1 MRKVGN
7 LNVEIEF
14 ITDNIVRILYYY
26 RREDFVDSSLVV
38 LPNLEKIGL
47 KSENISSSTLSFSS
61 KSLTIDINTSN
72 EELVIRNSNGE
83 IVVKEKRRDLKFNDE
98 LSTYNVM
105 QEFEL
110 SEGERL
116 YGLGQHAG
124 GNGLGQSSAYSLDYN
139 GLSITLSQRNT
150 DIGIPFLVSSKGYG
164 ILWDNYSL
172 ASISLKRNKL
182 KVWFEAGKKIDYY
195 VIYGNSIDD
204 VIRGYRRLTGD
215 APLLSK
221 WAYGYWQS
229 KERYKS
235 QDELVGVVKE
245 FREKEI
251 PLDVIVLDWRYWG
264 KYGWNAFQFDETD
277 FPKPNEMVER
287 IHEMKAKLAISI
299 WPTFGKET
307 EVFKDME
314 SKGCIIQ
321 GTTAFNPFKYECRE
335 LFWSYVKR
343 FYDIGV
349 DAYWL
354 DASEPETG
362 LGLVFFSPIHDAD
375 LGIGKG
381 YEYVNAYSLMETK
394 AVYEGQRRISNKRV
408 VILTRSAF
416 AGQQRHSAI
425 SWSGDVLGD
434 WATLRAQI
442 PAGLNFSISG
452 LPYWTTDTGG
462 FFSGNPETKAYAE
475 IFVRWFQ
482 WSTFCPILRVHGT
495 IFPKEPWRFP
505 GEYQDVILKYIRLRY
520 KLLPY
525 IYSLAWMTYG
535 NGYTIMR
542 PLIMD
547 FRNDQNVYDLDDQY
561 MFGPYIMVSPVTL
574 PSIKEKEVYL
584 PSSEYWYDF
593 WTGKK
598 FEGGRTVN
606 VKITLDTIPLFVR
619 SGAILP
625 LLGKNVNNAE
635 EDWDVIELRVFPDKD
650 GYFELYDD
658 DGVTYDYE
666 KGKYYII
673 PITWDENKQEL
684 IIGKKRGELEMGK
697 KIIKI
702 IWVGEGKGIGYTK
715 PDVEVEYDGKES
727 ITMKKP

>member
-1 MRKVGN
+1 MRIRN

-14 ITDNIVRILYYY
+14 IADNIVRVLYYY
-26 RREDFVDSSLVV
+26 GREVIVDNSLVV
-38 LPNLEKIGL
+38 LPNLEKLGIKGE
-47 KSENISSSTLSFSS
+47 STSPSIISFAS
-61 KSLTIDINTSN
+61 KSLSVDIKT
-72 EELVIRNSNGE
+72 SNGE
-83 IVVKEKRRDLKFNDE
+83 LIIKDNKGGIVVKEKRRDLKFNEE
-98 LSTYNVM
+98 LSTYNVD

-124 GNGLGQSSAYSLDYN
+124 GNGLGQSSAYKLDYN
-139 GLSITLSQRNT
+139 GLSVTLSQRNT
-150 DIGIPFLVSSKGYG
+150 DIGIPFIISSKGYG

-172 ASISLKRNKL
+172 GSISLKGNELR
-182 KVWFEAGKKIDYY
+182 VWFEAGKKIDYY
-195 VIYGNSIDD
+195 VIFGDSIDD
-204 VIRGYRRLTGD
+204 VIKGYRKLTGD
-215 APLLSK
+215 APLLPK

-235 QDELVGVVKE
+235 QDELVSVVKE
-245 FREKEI
+245 FRERKI

-264 KYGWNAFQFDETD
+264 KYGWNAFKFDEID
-277 FPKPNEMVER
+277 FPRPKGMVEE
-287 IHEMKAKLAISI
+287 IHKMGAKLAISI

-314 SKGCIIQ
+314 SKGCIIP
-321 GTTAFNPFKYECRE
+321 GTTAFNPFKEECRE

-343 FYDIGV
+343 FYDIGI

-362 LGLVFFSPIHDAD
+362 LGLVFFSPIHDVD

-381 YEYVNAYSLMETK
+381 YEYLNAYPLMETK
-394 AVYEGQRRISNKRV
+394 AVYEGQRRISDKRV
-408 VILTRSAF
+408 AILTRSAF

-434 WATLRAQI
+434 WATLRSQI

-452 LPYWTTDTGG
+452 IPYWTTDTGG

-495 IFPKEPWRFP
+495 NFPKEPWRFP
-505 GEYQDVILKYIRLRY
+505 KEYQDVILKYIRLRY
-520 KLLPY
+520 ELLPY
-525 IYSLAWMTYG
+525 IYSLAWMTYS
-535 NGYTIMR
+535 NSYTIMR
-542 PLIMD
+542 PLVMD
-547 FRNDQNVYDLDDQY
+547 FRNDKNVYDLDEQY

-574 PSIKEKEVYL
+574 PSIKEKEIYL
-584 PSSEYWYDF
+584 PSDEYWYDF
-593 WTGKK
+593 WTGEKL
-598 FEGGRTVN
+598 EGGRTTN
-606 VKITLDTIPLFVR
+606 VKVSLGTIPLFVR
-619 SGAILP
+619 SGAVLP
-625 LLGKNVNNAE
+625 LLGKDVSNAM
-635 EDWDVIELRVFPDKD
+635 EDWDVLHLRIYPGKD
-650 GYFELYDD
+650 GYFEIYDD

-666 KGKYYII
+666 RGKYFII
-673 PITWDENKQEL
+673 PIRWDDNKQEL
-684 IIGKKRGELEMGK
+684 TIGKKRGDLEMRK
-697 KIIKI
+697 RIMIT
-702 IWVGEGKGIGYTK
+702 WVEKGKGIGYSK

-727 ITMKKP
+727 TTVKRH

>member
-1 MRKVGN
+1 MRIRN

-14 ITDNIVRILYYY
+14 IADNIVRVLYYY
-26 RREDFVDSSLVV
+26 GREVIVDNSLVV
-38 LPNLEKIGL
+38 LPNLEKLGIKGE
-47 KSENISSSTLSFSS
+47 STSPSIISFAS
-61 KSLTIDINTSN
+61 KSLSVDIKT
-72 EELVIRNSNGE
+72 SNGE
-83 IVVKEKRRDLKFNDE
+83 LIIKDNKGGIVVKEKRRDLKFNEE
-98 LSTYNVM
+98 LSTYNVD

-124 GNGLGQSSAYSLDYN
+124 GNGLGQSSAYKLDYN
-139 GLSITLSQRNT
+139 GLSVTLSQRNT
-150 DIGIPFLVSSKGYG
+150 DIGIPFIISSKGYG

-172 ASISLKRNKL
+172 GSISLKGNELR
-182 KVWFEAGKKIDYY
+182 VWFEAGKKIDYY
-195 VIYGNSIDD
+195 VIFGDSIDD
-204 VIRGYRRLTGD
+204 VIKGYRKLTGD
-215 APLLSK
+215 APLLPK

-235 QDELVGVVKE
+235 QDELVSVVKE
-245 FREKEI
+245 FRERKI

-264 KYGWNAFQFDETD
+264 KYGWNAFKFDEID
-277 FPKPNEMVER
+277 FPRPKGMVEE
-287 IHEMKAKLAISI
+287 IHKMGAKLAISI

-314 SKGCIIQ
+314 SKGCIIP
-321 GTTAFNPFKYECRE
+321 GTTAFNPFKEECRE

-343 FYDIGV
+343 FYDIGI

-362 LGLVFFSPIHDAD
+362 LGLVFFSPIHDVD

-381 YEYVNAYSLMETK
+381 YEYLNAYPLMETK
-394 AVYEGQRRISNKRV
+394 AVYEGQRRISDKRV
-408 VILTRSAF
+408 AILTRSAF

-434 WATLRAQI
+434 WATLRSQI

-452 LPYWTTDTGG
+452 IPYWTTDTGG

-495 IFPKEPWRFP
+495 NFPKEPWRFP
-505 GEYQDVILKYIRLRY
+505 KEYQDVILKYIRLRY
-520 KLLPY
+520 ELLPY
-525 IYSLAWMTYG
+525 IYSLAWMTYS
-535 NGYTIMR
+535 NSYTIMR
-542 PLIMD
+542 PLVMD
-547 FRNDQNVYDLDDQY
+547 FRNDKNVYDLDEQY

-574 PSIKEKEVYL
+574 PSIKEKEIYL
-584 PSSEYWYDF
+584 PSDEYWYDF
-593 WTGKK
+593 WTGEKL
-598 FEGGRTVN
+598 EGGRTTN
-606 VKITLDTIPLFVR
+606 VKVSLGTIPLFVR
-619 SGAILP
+619 SGAVLP
-625 LLGKNVNNAE
+625 LLGKDGSNAM
-635 EDWDVIELRVFPDKD
+635 EDWDVLHLRIYPGKD
-650 GYFELYDD
+650 GYFEIYDD

-666 KGKYYII
+666 RGKYFII
-673 PITWDENKQEL
+673 PIRWDDNKQEL
-684 IIGKKRGELEMGK
+684 TIGKKRGDLEMRK
-697 KIIKI
+697 RIMIT
-702 IWVGEGKGIGYTK
+702 WVEKGKGIGYSK

-727 ITMKKP
+727 TTVKRH

>member
-1 MRKVGN
+1 MRIGK

-14 ITDNIVRILYYY
+14 IADNIVRVLYYY
-26 RREDFVDSSLVV
+26 GREAIVDNSLVV
-38 LPNLEKIGL
+38 LPNLEKLSIKG
-47 KSENISSSTLSFSS
+47 ESTGPSIISFSS
-61 KSLTIDINTSN
+61 ESLSVDINTSN
-72 EELVIRNSNGE
+72 GELIMKDNKGG
-83 IVVKEKRRDLKFNDE
+83 IVVKEKRRDLKFNEE
-98 LSTYNVM
+98 LSTYNVE

-110 SEGERL
+110 SEGERV

-124 GNGLGQSSAYSLDYN
+124 GNGLGQSSAYKLDYS
-139 GLSITLSQRNT
+139 GLSTTLSQRNT
-150 DIGIPFLVSSKGYG
+150 DIGIPFIVSSKGYG

-172 ASISLKRNKL
+172 GSISLRRNKL

-195 VIYGNSIDD
+195 VIYGDSIDD
-204 VIRGYRRLTGD
+204 VIKGYRKLTGD
-215 APLLSK
+215 APLLPK

-235 QDELVGVVKE
+235 QDEITSVVKE
-245 FREKEI
+245 FRERKI

-264 KYGWNAFQFDETD
+264 KYGWNAFKFDETD
-277 FPKPNEMVER
+277 FPRPKDMVEE
-287 IHEMKAKLAISI
+287 IHKMGAKLAISI

-314 SKGCIIQ
+314 SKGCIIL
-321 GTTAFNPFKYECRE
+321 GTTAFNPFKDECRE
-335 LFWSYVKR
+335 LFWSYVKG
-343 FYDIGV
+343 FYDLGI

-362 LGLVFFSPIHDAD
+362 LGLVFFSPIHDVD
-375 LGIGKG
+375 LEIGKG
-381 YEYVNAYSLMETK
+381 YEYLNAYPLMETK

-452 LPYWTTDTGG
+452 IPYWTTDTGG

-505 GEYQDVILKYIRLRY
+505 REYQEVILKYIRLRY

-525 IYSLAWMTYG
+525 IYSLAWMTYSI
-535 NGYTIMR
+535 GYTIMR
-542 PLIMD
+542 PLVMD
-547 FRNDQNVYDLDDQY
+547 FRDDQNVYDFDEQY
-561 MFGPYIMVSPVTL
+561 MFGPYILISPVTL
-574 PSIKEKEVYL
+574 PSIIEKEVYL
-584 PSSEYWYDF
+584 PSKEYWYDF
-593 WTGKK
+593 WTGEKL
-598 FEGGRTVN
+598 EGGRMMD
-606 VKITLDTIPLFVR
+606 VKVTLDTIPLFVR
-619 SGAILP
+619 SGAVLP

-635 EDWDVIELRVFPDKD
+635 EYWDVIDLRVYPGKN

-658 DGVTYDYE
+658 DGITYEYE

-673 PITWDENKQEL
+673 PITWDEDKQEL
-684 IIGKKRGELEMGK
+684 TIGKKRGELEMSK

-702 IWVGEGKGIGYTK
+702 IWVEKGKGIEHTK
-715 PDVEVEYDGKES
+715 PDVEIEYNGKET
-727 ITMKKP
+727 ITVKRG